1 MTNSGDTFEKRSSTL
16 AISMSAD
23 PAYPLRD
30 FYTAAG
36 LPLPKLEPLPGEQVP
51 APYRDL
57 LVHRKDMTPVLETLC
72 KQPILLRVLSKRVD
86 QSMLYREVAL
96 ISQEDQRVTA
106 FGAIRINLDRF
117 DDEPKKLI
125 LACQHPLGSILQR
138 YQMAHTSCPTAYF
151 RLHADMVMKQALES
165 RFEGWL
171 YGRHNH
177 LANPQQQ
184 PLAEVVEILS
194 PIAQ

>member
-1 MTNSGDTFEKRSSTL
+1 
-16 AISMSAD
+16 MSAD

-30 FYTAAG
+30 FYTASG
-36 LPLPKLEPLPGEQVP
+36 LPLPKLEQLPGDQVP
-51 APYRDL
+51 APYHDL
-57 LVHRKDMTPVLETLC
+57 LVHRKDMTPVLESLC
-72 KQPILLRVLSKRVD
+72 KQTISLRVLSKRID
-86 QSMLYREVAL
+86 QRILYREVAL
-96 ISQEDQRVTA
+96 ISQEDQRVAA
-106 FGAIRINLDRF
+106 FGAIRINLDQF
-117 DDEPKKLI
+117 DDEPKQLI

-151 RLHADMVMKQALES
+151 RLHADVAMKQALES

-194 PIAQ
+194 PHSQ